1 MQNQGNRNIIED
13 EMINVLIAEDHHLVR
28 QGIRALLEK
37 AGDIK
42 VIAEARDGQE
52 AVELADQL
60 SPDVIVMDLAMPRL
74 NGNQATER
82 ICSLHLPCQ
91 VVILSMYSDE
101 ALVKQAL
108 RSGAKGY
115 LLKQSVTEEL
125 LLAVRAAYRG
135 ETFLSSAVSGSILA
149 DMLSGNESSADS
161 FDRLS
166 AREQQVLKLVTE
178 GRTNNA
184 IAQIMNVSV
193 KTVEK
198 HRSSLMQK
206 LNVHD
211 MAGLVRVALK
221 HGLIFLDE

>member
-1 MQNQGNRNIIED
+1 
-13 EMINVLIAEDHHLVR
+13 MIRVLIVEDHHLVR

-37 AGDIK
+37 AEDMQVVG
-42 VIAEARDGQE
+42 EARDGQE
-52 AVELADQL
+52 AVELAERL
-60 SPDVIVMDLAMPRL
+60 TPDVVVMDLSMPRL
-74 NGNQATER
+74 NGNQAAER
-82 ICSLHLPCQ
+82 IRALRLPSQ

-101 ALVKQAL
+101 MLVRQAL

-115 LLKQSVTEEL
+115 LLKHSVTEEL
-125 LLAVRAAYRG
+125 LLAVRAACRG
-135 ETFLSSAVSGSILA
+135 ETFLSSAVSGQIVANVLTPPGA
-149 DMLSGNESSADS
+149 ATEAEP

-166 AREQQVLKLVTE
+166 AREQQVLKLVAE

-206 LNVHD
+206 LDVHD
-211 MAGLVRVALK
+211 MAGLIKIAMK
-221 HGLIFLDE
+221 HGLIFMDE

>member
-1 MQNQGNRNIIED
+1 
-13 EMINVLIAEDHHLVR
+13 MISVLIAEDHHLVR

-37 AGDIK
+37 AEDIK
-42 VIAEARDGQE
+42 VVGEAKDGQE
-52 AVELADQL
+52 AVEQAEQL

-82 ICSLHLPCQ
+82 IRAQHLPSR

-101 ALVKQAL
+101 VLVKQAL
-108 RSGAKGY
+108 RSGVKGY

-125 LLAVRAAYRG
+125 LLAVRAAHRG
-135 ETFLSSAVSGSILA
+135 ETFLSSAVSGSILEDVLSSTGSEA
-149 DMLSGNESSADS
+149 DIEP

-166 AREQQVLKLVTE
+166 AREQQVLKLVAE

-211 MAGLVRVALK
+211 MAGLVRIAMK

>member
-1 MQNQGNRNIIED
+1 
-13 EMINVLIAEDHHLVR
+13 MIRVLIVEDHHLVR

-37 AGDIK
+37 SEDMQVVG
-42 VIAEARDGQE
+42 EARDGQE
-52 AVELADQL
+52 AIELAEKL
-60 SPDVIVMDLAMPRL
+60 TPDVIVMDLSMPRL
-74 NGNQATER
+74 NGSQATER
-82 ICSLHLPCQ
+82 IRSLKLPSQ
-91 VVILSMYSDE
+91 VVMLSMYSDE
-101 ALVKQAL
+101 TLVRQAL
-108 RSGAKGY
+108 RCGAKGY
-115 LLKQSVTEEL
+115 LLKHSVTEEL

-135 ETFLSSAVSGSILA
+135 EIYLSSAVSSSIVSNVLYPQN
-149 DMLSGNESSADS
+149 GGEEEEP

-166 AREQQVLKLVTE
+166 AREQQVLKLVAE

-211 MAGLVRVALK
+211 MAGLVKIAMK
-221 HGLIFLDE
+221 HGLIFIDE

>member
-1 MQNQGNRNIIED
+1 
-13 EMINVLIAEDHHLVR
+13 
-28 QGIRALLEK
+28 
-37 AGDIK
+37 
-42 VIAEARDGQE
+42 
-52 AVELADQL
+52 
-60 SPDVIVMDLAMPRL
+60 
-74 NGNQATER
+74 
-82 ICSLHLPCQ
+82 
-91 VVILSMYSDE
+91 
-101 ALVKQAL
+101 
-108 RSGAKGY
+108 
-115 LLKQSVTEEL
+115 
-125 LLAVRAAYRG
+125 
-135 ETFLSSAVSGSILA
+135 
-149 DMLSGNESSADS
+149 MLSGNESSVDP

-166 AREQQVLKLVTE
+166 AREQQVLKLVAE